1 MGEKTKK
8 KRCDG
13 KELEVMD
20 VEDRVRHLCLQLVLI
35 SITCGISLA
44 QPLRPQA
51 EIPKSDALNFLIKQT
66 KYDKAFPPEF
76 NYDKPTE
83 ITCQIM
89 IDSID
94 SINEATMDFTLS
106 MFLYQRW
113 TEYRLIFQNIVN
125 ATYLELDANAIE
137 KIWVPDLYF
146 PNEKRSN
153 FHDVTMPNRMLR
165 MYEKGDILFTLRITL
180 TLTCKMNL
188 RNFPFDKQVCY
199 MQIASFSYTN
209 STLLLKWFKQKSVQI
224 SSNVA
229 DTQFLMERVTQS
241 ECENFVRQEGNHS
254 CLQANFH
261 LTRSIGYYIVQMYI
275 PTILIV
281 VLSWLSFWLNVG
293 SVPGRIS
300 LGVLTVLTMTTQI
313 SSVNA
318 SLPRVSYTKAIDIW
332 MATCLLFVFAA
343 LIEFAIA
350 NVLSRKESM
359 NGFFFQNFHC
369 RDDVEHGHG
378 SNQTETAM
386 NRKSTPSKAEV
397 AETDN
402 NVLPRSGFWYAMIMD
417 SSSRIV
423 FPLMFSLFNI
433 IYWPSYLSSQTT

>member
-1 MGEKTKK
+1 MDLD
-8 KRCDG
+8 RC
-13 KELEVMD
+13 ERLW
-20 VEDRVRHLCLQLVLI
+20 LLLLLLVT
-35 SITCGISLA
+35 ITCRVCVGQA
-44 QPLRPQA
+44 PLRPQEA
-51 EIPKSDALNFLIKQT
+51 IKKSDALNYLFKT
-66 KYDKAFPPEF
+66 TTYEKAFPPEF

-113 TEYRLIFQNIVN
+113 TEYRLILQTIVN
-125 ATYLELDANAIE
+125 VSYLELDANAIE

-165 MYEKGDILFTLRITL
+165 MYETGEILFTLRITL
-180 TLTCKMNL
+180 TLTCKMDL

-199 MQIASFSYTN
+199 IQIASFSYTN
-209 STLLLKWFKQKSVQI
+209 STLLLKWFKEKSVQI

-261 LTRSIGYYIVQMYI
+261 LTRSIGYYVVQMYI

-359 NGFFFQNFHC
+359 SVFFFQNLHC
-369 RDDVEHGHG
+369 QDDAENGH
-378 SNQTETAM
+378 STRKIETVM
-386 NRKSTPSKAEV
+386 NRKDTQTKAEG
-397 AETDN
+397 AEVDN
-402 NVLPRSGFWYAMIMD
+402 NAFPRSGFWYAAILD

-423 FPLMFSLFNI
+423 FPLMFSLFNL
-433 IYWPSYLSSQTT
+433 IYWPSYLSGQTT